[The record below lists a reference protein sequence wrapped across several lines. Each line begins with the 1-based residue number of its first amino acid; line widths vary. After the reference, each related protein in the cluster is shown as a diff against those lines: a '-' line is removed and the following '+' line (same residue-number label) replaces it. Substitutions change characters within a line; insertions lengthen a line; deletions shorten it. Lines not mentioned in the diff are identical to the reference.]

1 MRFPGGR
8 AACVGLGG
16 VLRNV
21 EERGGTYRRLVW
33 PYNTTRFIEHDR
45 RTWENTSDLSFLYL
59 YAFLLPTSTVL
70 PHLPTPLHRPSY
82 WSLCH
87 SSY

>member
-1 MRFPGGR
+1 MRR
-8 AACVGLGG
+8 ARWG
-16 VLRNV
+16 V
-21 EERGGTYRRLVW
+21 EERGGTRRNVKATCMAV
-33 PYNTTRFIEHDR
+33 YNTTRFIEHDR
-45 RTWENTSDLSFLYL
+45 RTWDNTSDLSFLYL